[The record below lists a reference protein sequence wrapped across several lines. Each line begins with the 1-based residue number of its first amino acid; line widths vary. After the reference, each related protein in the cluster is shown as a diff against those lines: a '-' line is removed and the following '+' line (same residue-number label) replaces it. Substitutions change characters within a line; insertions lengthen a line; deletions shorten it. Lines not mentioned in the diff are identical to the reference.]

1 MKKLAAYTALGLMML
16 TMAAC
21 GKKASTTETT
31 TAAAAE
37 SSVPESEAL
46 DTNSLDC
53 FVEKLEGNK
62 LTVKVDDGTSMTF
75 DISNAKI
82 NPAWNLMEG
91 DEVEVEYQGSDPTDG
106 MAVDAVKMSVPFEF
120 TSEDYNEDPSIYG
133 VIKSIDANTIQFTE
147 VLDGRQEAVSEAA
160 SGDANQEDAQ
170 EELGKTY
177 TFHRAA
183 YETDVASG
191 DIKAG
196 TYALI
201 NYLGELD
208 KDPVCYR
215 ICTDD
220 MMDDDASDV
229 YGITGAI
236 DKIEDGIIY
245 LKASDG
251 TEFKF
256 DPSGNDDLLKQAE
269 ADTGKKVE
277 ITYSDSIRQRVIT
290 ADSIIELQ

>member
-31 TAAAAE
+31 VSAAE

-106 MAVDAVKMSVPFEF
+106 MAVDAVEMSVPFEF

-133 VIKSIDANTIQFTE
+133 VIKSVDANTIQLTE

-160 SGDANQEDAQ
+160 SDDTNQKDAQ
-170 EELGKTY
+170 EELGNTY

-191 DIKAG
+191 DIKSG
-196 TYALI
+196 DYALI
-201 NYLGELD
+201 NYIGDLD

-220 MMDDDASDV
+220 MMDDEKSDV
-229 YGITGAI
+229 YGITGTI
-236 DKIEDGIIY
+236 DKIEDNIIY